1 MPDKAIPNPI
11 GAYGQGLGSQG
22 GQAQA
27 FPMRNSSTS
36 VVINQGD
43 LVFFDVTTAADPIP
57 TVQQGGA
64 GSNLLVGGTAGNN
77 SIAGGTGHA
86 TLYGA
91 GNNDVLLAQG
101 SAGQVLHAGKGNE
114 TLNASA
120 SSGADT
126 LYGGTGHTTITGGA
140 GSDVFAFIKGQSGG
154 TDLIVNFNSAEKIAL
169 QGYGAGEAA
178 HAFATSTV
186 ASGATLVTL
195 TDGTQITLASFTN
208 LKLSNFS

>member
-64 GSNLLVGGTAGNN
+64 GSNLFMFAGIAKEAIQPLKTGNIITTGYALANCTGTTPAANG
-77 SIAGGTGHA
+77 
-86 TLYGA
+86 LF
-91 GNNDVLLAQG
+91 
-101 SAGQVLHAGKGNE
+101 K
-114 TLNASA
+114 
-120 SSGADT
+120 
-126 LYGGTGHTTITGGA
+126 GGA
-140 GSDVFAFIKGQSGG
+140 AAGAMVLVAAPAATDIVGAHGG
-154 TDLIVNFNSAEKIAL
+154 
-169 QGYGAGEAA
+169 
-178 HAFATSTV
+178 
-186 ASGATLVTL
+186 VTL
-195 TDGTQITLASFTN
+195 GTKTGN
-208 LKLSNFS
+208 LVPVWVGKQ